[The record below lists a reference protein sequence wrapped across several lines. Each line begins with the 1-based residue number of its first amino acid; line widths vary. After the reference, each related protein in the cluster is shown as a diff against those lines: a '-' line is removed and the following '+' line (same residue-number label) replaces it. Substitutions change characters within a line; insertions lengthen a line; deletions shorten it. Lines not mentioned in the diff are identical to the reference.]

1 MVCTSCLWRDRT
13 GKRKQCRRGE
23 KQRRNPAFG
32 RSMGVVMSSEQK
44 PENVQRF
51 RGGRGPFIQHIG
63 WGCSECIWTVK
74 EKWLRNGHTQTEVWI
89 TEEVNFSQP

>member
-1 MVCTSCLWRDRT
+1 MVCISCLWRDRT
-13 GKRKQCRRGE
+13 GKRKQCRKGE
-23 KQRRNPAFG
+23 KQRRNPAFS

-51 RGGRGPFIQHIG
+51 GGGRGPFIQHIG
-63 WGCSECIWTVK
+63 WGCSECIWIVK